1 MKNEELHQVH
11 EQVKNDDVA
20 MWASEEDLLIYDH
33 FFRKGMQVSI
43 PDKPVPEQED
53 KWDGKCLICLIRK
66 LGYKIRIDNF
76 KHTCSLKDYD
86 S

>member
-1 MKNEELHQVH
+1 MKLP
-11 EQVKNDDVA
+11 KKFIIDMYRKDMYRKTA
-20 MWASEEDLLIYDH
+20 MP
-33 FFRKGMQVSI
+33 